1 MRGTGTDVGYRLET
15 GKGLL
20 NVMNKAV
27 CRDGD
32 IDRDKNREMTKT
44 ETLLR
49 WRHWQR
55 HKL

>member
-1 MRGTGTDVGYRLET
+1 MRGTGTDVGYISES

-32 IDRDKNREMTKT
+32 RQRQKQRDDKNGDIAEM
-44 ETLLR
+44 ETLAET
-49 WRHWQR
+49 
-55 HKL
+55 